1 MGDEGLEDGTT
12 ELLRDRIE
20 YDVAMGIRFLLNAQH
35 KSNHNNMRGAMPGKY
50 VPPITTT
57 TTTTTTNKSNLKKL
71 VDIDNGDE
79 ENEEEEEEEEQNM
92 TTEVRVD
99 YVQHSMSAVIA
110 YESYLLE
117 KQQRIIDDESGT
129 KKSNFKNKVRGVAD
143 HITKHIRSK
152 IHNKNNPN
160 ATNDTLANFALLGIL
175 MFFVLIIIY
184 IAYMPSLLSS
194 SSLKRLFNTRR
205 GKRRI
210 KRKD

>member
-35 KSNHNNMRGAMPGKY
+35 KSNHHNMRGAMPGKY
-50 VPPITTT
+50 VPPIT

-79 ENEEEEEEEEQNM
+79 ENEEEEEEQNM